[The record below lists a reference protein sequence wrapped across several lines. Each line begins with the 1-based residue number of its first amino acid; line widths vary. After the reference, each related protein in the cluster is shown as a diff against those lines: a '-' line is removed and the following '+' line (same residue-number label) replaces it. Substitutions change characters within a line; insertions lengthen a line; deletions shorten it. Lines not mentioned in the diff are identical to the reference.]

1 MKTPRI
7 STKSRIIAAA
17 AAATLAGGAAVAA
30 AAPARADYG
39 PGSVYNIE
47 LSANLAGPQG
57 GGAWIWIQLQAN
69 GTGEYQGSD
78 CGHGL
83 APASPDSGTVT
94 WSSSGGELT
103 ISPVVLN
110 GLGGFPATV
119 TAPAAYGHYT
129 GTLGSFITLP
139 PFIPGTAGTSQ
150 LQVAP

>member
-1 MKTPRI
+1 MKAPRLNV
-7 STKSRIIAAA
+7 KSRIIAAA

-30 AAPARADYG
+30 AAPAWADYG

-47 LSANLAGPQG
+47 LSANVPGPQG
-57 GGAWIWIQLQAN
+57 GGAWIWIQLQAD
-69 GTGEYQGSD
+69 GTGEYQGAD
-78 CGHGL
+78 CGHGQG
-83 APASPDSGTVT
+83 ATSDSGTVT

-129 GTLGSFITLP
+129 GTVGSFITLP
-139 PFIPGTAGTSQ
+139 PFIPSNVGASQ
-150 LQVAP
+150 LQVAH